1 MYASLQV
8 ARAWQSYVDTA
19 TGRMYYHNTITKVT
33 TRDRPQC
40 FDAVNNASPPTAL
53 RVPQQQASVAE
64 VFFRP
69 TGESRSEEEEEE
81 EEEEEDR
88 EYEERLHRRKQLAD
102 ERGLASEDISL
113 SELSEMEEEEEVE
126 RQRAEEAMHRQ
137 RARLTV
143 ESFGK
148 FRRRGDVHG

>member
-33 TRDRPQC
+33 TWDRPQC

-88 EYEERLHRRKQLAD
+88 DYEERLHRRKQLAD
-102 ERGLASEDISL
+102 E
-113 SELSEMEEEEEVE
+113 EEEEEVE